1 MLIHSVM
8 FYLFASVIVAS
19 AIMVIVARNPVHSV
33 LFLILAFFNAA
44 AIFLLQGAEFLAMIL
59 VIVYVGAVAVLFLF
73 VVMMLDINF
82 QTFQKGF
89 VKYLPLGLVVAIVL
103 AVELILALL
112 GWQAGAIGLEI
123 TRTPALTDTTNTE
136 AIGNIIYTH
145 YIYLFQGAGMILLV
159 AMMGAITLTLRSRIG
174 VKRQRIATQVDRS
187 TADEVSLMQVESGA
201 GVNTKPIP
209 NQDKDS

>member
-1 MLIHSVM
+1 MLIHSLM
-8 FYLFASVIVAS
+8 FYLFAFVTVAS
-19 AIMVIVARNPVHSV
+19 AVMVITAKNPVHSV

-82 QTFQKGF
+82 QTFQRGF
-89 VKYLPLGLVVAIVL
+89 VKYLPLGLAVAIIL
-103 AVELILALL
+103 AIELIVALL
-112 GWQAGAIGLEI
+112 GWQSGAIGLSVTE
-123 TRTPALTDTTNTE
+123 TPALTEVSNTE

-159 AMMGAITLTLRSRIG
+159 AMLGAISLTLRSRIG
-174 VKRQRIATQVDRS
+174 VKRQRIASQVDRS
-187 TADEVSLMQVESGA
+187 TADEVTLVQVPTGS
-201 GVNTKPIP
+201 GVNTKP
-209 NQDKDS
+209 NKEA